1 METERNQ
8 NQPEQTNSEKRILT
22 GMFADCESAE
32 KAYTSLHER
41 NYTTNDINLI
51 MPY

>member
-8 NQPEQTNSEKRILT
+8 NQPEQTNSEKRMLT

-32 KAYTSLHER
+32 KAYYSLHER
-41 NYTTNDINLI
+41 GYTTDDINLI
-51 MPY
+51 ISY